1 MDSLLRLV
9 RRYEP
14 AFWELVEEKAMSA
27 EVAPLKADTQVATI
41 GTSKTNVV
49 LMSNFRD
56 AGFTPSI
63 KTPIKFPAEAK
74 KWK

>member
-56 AGFTPSI
+56 GGFTPSI
-63 KTPIKFPAEAK
+63 KAPIKFPAEAK